1 LRLKRS
7 LPYDQRQSAG
17 EGGEVGDPK
26 IIGTGV
32 DGFVLGID
40 IGGTKVAM
48 ATELSA
54 PAGTRLLSARRPT
67 LASDG
72 AEVVLERVLAAARD
86 LVDGSVLE
94 SGLALSGIGVVC
106 PGVIRDDGVL
116 LAPNNPGWEALR
128 LRDTFEAA
136 FPEVPV
142 EVMNDVKAAALAEAT
157 AGALAGV
164 RSGIFVNLGTGLA
177 AAIVIDGVVLDGA
190 HGAAGEI
197 AYQLPGSGPSGPCAP
212 GQSLV
217 YADGHAPL
225 EEMVSGEAISRR
237 ASAVLGRQVRVPEA
251 FAISAENPAVRAVV
265 DDAVEALAIQIANLS
280 IALDPERVVLGGGLM
295 RQSSAFLPR
304 IAAILDRMVPFPP
317 EIQLA
322 SLPDDAAL
330 AGALVIAERA
340 RHGEFL
346 KIGSAP

>member
-1 LRLKRS
+1 
-7 LPYDQRQSAG
+7 
-17 EGGEVGDPK
+17 VGDPG
-26 IIGTGV
+26 IIGTSEASGPRPSSV

-67 LASDG
+67 LAGDG
-72 AEVVLERVLAAARD
+72 AEIVLERVLAAARE
-86 LVDGSVLE
+86 LVDESVLE
-94 SGLALSGIGVVC
+94 SGLALRGVGVVC

-116 LAPNNPGWEALR
+116 LAPNNPGWQALR

-157 AGALAGV
+157 AGALTGV

-197 AYQLPGSGPSGPCAP
+197 GYQLPGSGPEQIFG
-212 GQSLV
+212 

-225 EEMVSGEAISRR
+225 EELVSGEAIARR
-237 ASAVLGRQVRVPEA
+237 ASAVLGRPVSAPEA
-251 FAISAENPAVRAVV
+251 FAISAENPGVRAVV
-265 DDAVEALAIQIANLS
+265 DDAVEVLALQIANLS
-280 IALDPERVVLGGGLM
+280 VALDPERVVLGGGLM
-295 RQSSAFLPR
+295 RQSDAFLPR

-317 EIQLA
+317 QVRLA

-330 AGALVIAERA
+330 AGALVIAKQAHNPAPSSEV
-340 RHGEFL
+340 L
-346 KIGSAP
+346 KIGSVS